1 MQHAQQLV
9 AEGGALEFD
18 AFYREHFERVY
29 RSVWLV
35 VRDRDQALDAA
46 QEAFS
51 RAYARWRR
59 LSEQDWAAGWVI
71 VTALN
76 ASKPAPRRA
85 VAPAP
90 EIHSAQDA
98 EGAAARTDLSR
109 ALRLVPT
116 RQRKA
121 LVLYYVGDL
130 SVASIAQIMQISEGT
145 VKAHLSQGRAS
156 LRRSLG
162 EDHDR

>member
-1 MQHAQQLV
+1 MEIAQHLV
-9 AEGGALEFD
+9 AEGEALEFD

-59 LSEQDWAAGWVI
+59 LRDQDWAAGWVI

-76 ASKPAPRRA
+76 ASKSPSRQKRTPALHAQSPQD
-85 VAPAP
+85 P
-90 EIHSAQDA
+90 EQADR
-98 EGAAARTDLSR
+98 RTDLAR
-109 ALRLVPT
+109 ALRQVPP
-116 RQRKA
+116 RQRHA
-121 LVLYYVGDL
+121 LVLYYVADL
-130 SVASIAQIMQISEGT
+130 SVASIAQVMQISEGT

-162 EDHDR
+162 EDHE